1 MSFQEFPKAL
11 YRGDEFTA
19 VPSADAEAEL
29 RAQGWHDFGAEP
41 GTDQT
46 NDAPKSKRTARA
58 TPAPADQI
66 NEA

>member
-11 YRGDEFTA
+11 YRGDEFTT

-29 RAQGWHDFGAEP
+29 RSQGWHDFGAEP
-41 GTDQT
+41 IADQT
-46 NDAPKSKRTARA
+46 NEAPKPKRATKA
-58 TPAPADQI
+58 TPAPAGQT